1 MRLSFRRGAGSQRT
15 ASNGQSVVEVAL
27 VLPLMVILLLA
38 IVDFARIHTTAMSVE
53 SAAREA
59 ADFGTSFGAE
69 KWDATNSPI
78 TLEEM
83 QTRSCIAASTLP
95 DYAGTDPAITP
106 VTCTNPSFSYCVT
119 TTVGGP
125 CGALDPVDVC
135 EDPNRT
141 TPCAITVT
149 LAYDFHLIAP
159 FNIDVF
165 GTQVGVPDSIGFER
179 DSTFAITDIE
189 LTGTGP

>member
-1 MRLSFRRGAGSQRT
+1 M
-15 ASNGQSVVEVAL
+15 
-27 VLPLMVILLLA
+27 
-38 IVDFARIHTTAMSVE
+38 
-53 SAAREA
+53 
-59 ADFGTSFGAE
+59 
-69 KWDATNSPI
+69 
-78 TLEEM
+78 
-83 QTRSCIAASTLP
+83 
-95 DYAGTDPAITP
+95 
-106 VTCTNPSFSYCVT
+106 TCTNPSFSYCVT

-165 GTQVGVPDSIGFER
+165 GTQVGVPDTIGFER

-189 LTGTGP
+189 LTGTAP